1 MKQKIDEEEIDKN
14 EIAKELELIFK
25 GNQAILCISSEFNED
40 PMLYGV
46 YIIAGRIYSKQRL
59 IMNASF
65 SELQQIAEDL
75 EKLFASMRLIII
87 NITHRFYEKDKPVVV
102 SIAYGL
108 FEIIQELHFS
118 IKQLCEL
125 LEPYKTPF

>member
-1 MKQKIDEEEIDKN
+1 MAGAECEGGMERDCKMKQKIDEEEIDKN
-14 EIAKELELIFK
+14 EIAKEFELIFK

-75 EKLFASMRLIII
+75 ENFKLRYLVNTKFLQ
-87 NITHRFYEKDKPVVV
+87 V
-102 SIAYGL
+102 
-108 FEIIQELHFS
+108 
-118 IKQLCEL
+118 
-125 LEPYKTPF
+125 

>member
-1 MKQKIDEEEIDKN
+1 MKQKIDEEEIDEN
-14 EIAKELELIFK
+14 EVLDEFKFIFK

-75 EKLFASMRLIII
+75 ENLLASMRLII

-108 FEIIQELHFS
+108 FEIIQELQSS
-118 IKQLCEL
+118 IKQLCEI

>member
-1 MKQKIDEEEIDKN
+1 MKQKIDEEEIDEN
-14 EIAKELELIFK
+14 EVLDEFEFIFK

-46 YIIAGRIYSKQRL
+46 YIIAGRIYSKQRV

-75 EKLFASMRLIII
+75 ENLL
-87 NITHRFYEKDKPVVV
+87 
-102 SIAYGL
+102 
-108 FEIIQELHFS
+108 FS
-118 IKQLCEL
+118 IKPE
-125 LEPYKTPF
+125 EF

>member
-1 MKQKIDEEEIDKN
+1 MHEEEIDRN
-14 EIAKELELIFK
+14 EVSEEFELIFK

-75 EKLFASMRLIII
+75 ENLLASMRLIII
-87 NITHRFYEKDKPVVV
+87 INITHKFYEKDKPVVV
-102 SIAYGL
+102 SIAYAL

>member
-1 MKQKIDEEEIDKN
+1 MKQKIDEEEIDEN
-14 EIAKELELIFK
+14 EVLDEFEFIFK

-46 YIIAGRIYSKQRL
+46 YIIAGRIYSKQRV

-75 EKLFASMRLIII
+75 ENLLASMRLII

-108 FEIIQELHFS
+108 FEIIQELQSS
-118 IKQLCEL
+118 IKQLCEI